1 MASKTPADA
10 APADS
15 SWLVRRRRALT
26 LAALLLLALLL
37 RFTGLH
43 HEIAD
48 RPWLDEGTYVHHAQQ
63 VRGGEPWSA
72 TFVYPHL
79 TYYAEAA
86 LLRLQELVEGPW
98 AALCRE
104 WLGITNPLER
114 TWLWLR
120 GYAALL
126 GALVVLPVYLAAE
139 RLAAGGR
146 RERPALGWAAGTV
159 AGLLI
164 VVSPL
169 VNRLTHVNISD
180 GPAAVF
186 AAFCF
191 AAAVGLL
198 DRESARGYL
207 LAGVA
212 GGLAAASKYPAGL
225 VVVAVFAVWLRHR
238 LGRGGGGS
246 GDERGTPWG
255 LLWAALAALA
265 VFLAATP
272 SFFVFPEAALHGD
285 RGVLFGVRQYA
296 GGGWIGVQPRSNL
309 GFYGGLLLHQIGWPA
324 LLAAVAGVALAGR
337 ELRRRLAWAAP
348 FPVLYLALVCA
359 MTLVVP
365 RNLLPAVPPLAVFAG
380 VGVASAGSWLWERW
394 GAARRIKTA
403 AATAAALLLV
413 AVPAVPAV
421 TASLAMAAPS
431 TLELAREW
439 MVENLPPGTFVLREE
454 YTPNLPGEHF
464 VSWKSRFAAR
474 VPREVAREE
483 GVDYVVLASTAY
495 SRFFDPEA
503 RTEEHHDVYLDW
515 YRRTFAELPELL
527 RVEPDRLRWG
537 PEVRVFRL
545 PPAEDTAA
553 GPFRFAAGAIFVPD
567 GAMRREDGGVVQFY
581 LPGQWISVKPYLPP
595 GRYRVRV
602 EGEGALDGR
611 IWMRPVGEAGTQRRS
626 EGPVTAGVAEVE
638 VEEAGWTVLYLAFE
652 EGVRVTAVEL
662 LLQPG

>member
-1 MASKTPADA
+1 MASRTPVDGRTS
-10 APADS
+10 D
-15 SWLVRRRRALT
+15 RRRRAFT
-26 LAALLLLALLL
+26 LAALLLVALLL

-43 HEIAD
+43 HEVAD

-63 VRGGEPWSA
+63 IRAGEPWSA

-79 TYYAEAA
+79 TYYAESA
-86 LLRLQELVEGPW
+86 LLWLQERLEGPW
-98 AALCRE
+98 SALCRE

-120 GYAALL
+120 TYAALL

-139 RLAAGGR
+139 RLAAGPR
-146 RERPALGWAAGTV
+146 RGRPALGWAAGAV

-164 VVSPL
+164 VFSPL

-225 VVVAVFAVWLRHR
+225 VVVAVFAVWVRHR
-238 LGRGGGGS
+238 LGRGGGG

-255 LLWAALAALA
+255 LMWAALAALA

-272 SFFVFPEAALHGD
+272 SFFVFPDAALHGD

-309 GFYGGLLLHQIGWPA
+309 GFYGGLLLHQLGWPA

-337 ELRRRLAWAAP
+337 ELRRRLAWMTP
-348 FPVLYLALVCA
+348 FPLLYLALVCA

-380 VGVASAGSWLWERW
+380 VGVASAGSWMWERW

-403 AATAAALLLV
+403 AGAAAALLLV

-431 TLELAREW
+431 TLELARQW

-474 VPREVAREE
+474 VPWEVARGE

-503 RTEEHHDVYLDW
+503 RTEEHHAIYLDW

-527 RVEPDRLRWG
+527 RVEPNRLRWG

-545 PPAEDTAA
+545 PPAADMAA

-567 GAMRREDGGVVQFY
+567 GAMRRDDGAVVQFY
-581 LPGQWISVKPYLPP
+581 LPGQWISVKPYLPS

-602 EGEGALDGR
+602 AGEGELDGR
-611 IWMRPVGEAGTQRRS
+611 IWLRPVGEGGSQRRS
-626 EGPVTAGVAEVE
+626 EGAVVGGAGEVE
-638 VEEAGWTVLYLAFE
+638 VEEAGWTVVYLAFE
-652 EGVRVTAVEL
+652 EGVRVTDVSVEPL
-662 LLQPG
+662 PDRL